1 MTAGG
6 MIQALGMREV
16 RANIRAVVARVE
28 AGEALV
34 VLRDGQPTA
43 VMLAFDEAQRWQQ
56 IERGLAALHGLELY
70 PELARDTAELARLVR
85 HETRPKAA
93 DVRRLAELPRD
104 VLAPLR
110 TMGITDARTGFAGM
124 LDEITAGRTM
134 TIVSG
139 GRFAVTLVC
148 APRVRPPARARPHGR
163 LRSAPPAWTSPQPTT
178 RRSAP
183 SSATSPRDPRH
194 PTSRPPGRAGHA
206 TGDPHHAASA
216 AHSTDR
222 SRSSAPWGC
231 SGSSGPR
238 RASPPR
244 CPQAPGRRSRR

>member
-1 MTAGG
+1 

-16 RANIRAVVARVE
+16 RASIRAVVARVE

-85 HETRPKAA
+85 RESRPKAA
-93 DVRRLAELPRD
+93 EVRRLAELPRD
-104 VLAPLR
+104 ILAPLR

-134 TIVSG
+134 TIVAG
-139 GRFAVTLVC
+139 GRFAVTLV
-148 APRVRPPARARPHGR
+148 APREFDRLRALDRTVAWFRSAGLDLANADDQAVAAFVRDFAARP
-163 LRSAPPAWTSPQPTT
+163 
-178 RRSAP
+178 
-183 SSATSPRDPRH
+183 
-194 PTSRPPGRAGHA
+194 
-206 TGDPHHAASA
+206 AASDIA
-216 AHSTDR
+216 A
-222 SRSSAPWGC
+222 AG
-231 SGSSGPR
+231 
-238 RASPPR
+238 
-244 CPQAPGRRSRR
+244 